1 MANPPDKYPPQA
13 GQGTAAA
20 GRRLGGDGWGMGQDR
35 AEVARFLTGHA
46 PVDKR
51 GLMALAKEIG
61 KNLAEFKA
69 PEGFVPKAPVPEGT
83 LPPVAAKAMGAQTLK
98 GFFARLPSPPGQSPD
113 PYPPMANL
121 PKGLDDLDWA
131 IKVVDAEYDRLSRA
145 AQIDPRRQ
153 SRRRTELVTTKAAL
167 IKARQMG
174 EQFWAMFGEWSDE
187 SRATYREAQ
196 ELAESIKRFMNAS
209 GATAG
214 AEGGPGQGGAYAG
227 GAYGG
232 GQGSNFAGG
241 EIRDRSLTADAA
253 KLSERLRD
261 IRDVFNRRL
270 NWQSGLRAL
279 RGEIETLTATAS
291 ADGAALANRD
301 RYWAPTIKSLHARL
315 VALEKAHR
323 EIGQATEA
331 GRREVAE
338 ALEAL
343 EEDERILLGET
354 GTDLKKRSELLSM
367 KVETLNRNAL
377 SLCQEIKDFW
387 RILPSLVGKSRQL
400 EKFITSI

>member
-1 MANPPDKYPPQA
+1 
-13 GQGTAAA
+13 
-20 GRRLGGDGWGMGQDR
+20 
-35 AEVARFLTGHA
+35 
-46 PVDKR
+46 
-51 GLMALAKEIG
+51 
-61 KNLAEFKA
+61 
-69 PEGFVPKAPVPEGT
+69 
-83 LPPVAAKAMGAQTLK
+83 
-98 GFFARLPSPPGQSPD
+98 
-113 PYPPMANL
+113 
-121 PKGLDDLDWA
+121 
-131 IKVVDAEYDRLSRA
+131 
-145 AQIDPRRQ
+145 
-153 SRRRTELVTTKAAL
+153 
-167 IKARQMG
+167 
-174 EQFWAMFGEWSDE
+174 
-187 SRATYREAQ
+187 
-196 ELAESIKRFMNAS
+196 MNAS
-209 GATAG
+209 GATTG
-214 AEGGPGQGGAYAG
+214 AEGGPGQGGTYAG

-232 GQGSNFAGG
+232 GQGGSFAGG

-400 EKFITSI
+400 EKLITSIAAHYGKTLSTAEELRGNLARFTGRLSNTGEVRAKGRRVLDVPDRSGEYRAALGRAKTRLATLGHLVLSKASSEYHRGLAEARRRDLEDYLEREEALAAILENKDWEIAYLKPNVPSRPSRASGPIAGGRGRGRGGHRAARRWHLGEALGGHKRAGPAGRPLGPGQGALDIHGGF